1 MTPTSAP
8 GSSRRPPNRRG
19 AVVIARRER
28 GFTLIELLVVLAIVA
43 LGAALITSALP
54 DSLQSRLEEDGT
66 RLSALLESARA
77 QSRATGQAVRWEP
90 TGDVGGVQAF
100 RFVGLP
106 EGPNLPSPPSRWLT
120 QGVSAEVVGATA
132 VVLGP
137 EPVLPPQRIVL
148 RLEDRR
154 VVLASDGLAA
164 FAIDGGGTP

>member
-8 GSSRRPPNRRG
+8 GSSGPLPHRRSAPAFDRRQ
-19 AVVIARRER
+19 R

-90 TGDVGGVQAF
+90 TGEAGTDQAF

-106 EGPNLPSPPSRWLT
+106 EGPNLPSPSSQWLT

-164 FAIDGGGTP
+164 FAVDSGGAP